1 MPSNDKVLLFIILN
15 SVFCKRQKRYAM
27 RYLETGSD
35 HDQVS
40 LYFHWFSYIMG

>member
-1 MPSNDKVLLFIILN
+1 
-15 SVFCKRQKRYAM
+15 M